1 MCEDCKGDEELLGK
15 CTEDRRDIM
24 VGGKETVQPQFGL
37 FSKTSTLFLIFK
49 VVLFIIFCFFVSV
62 DRQNDNF

>member
-1 MCEDCKGDEELLGK
+1 
-15 CTEDRRDIM
+15 M